1 MFWVSKYWGLP
12 VDVLNKID
20 IFLHNFLIPYATIAC
35 YVLLHCTFKRK
46 MAASKMLSSESH
58 IQQAPKET
66 QSNRVQR
73 QFVKINCVLIA
84 ILVIC
89 SQPSAILWLIR
100 EFWLSAEETVQ
111 LSIVHLFID
120 NILYLKFMFDPF
132 VYAWRLPK
140 YREALWVIF
149 PAL

>member
-1 MFWVSKYWGLP
+1 
-12 VDVLNKID
+12 
-20 IFLHNFLIPYATIAC
+20 
-35 YVLLHCTFKRK
+35 
-46 MAASKMLSSESH
+46 MLSSKSH
-58 IQQAPKET
+58 IQRTPKET

-84 ILVIC
+84 IIAIC
-89 SQPSAILWLIR
+89 SQPPAIFWLIR
-100 EFWLSAEETVQ
+100 EFWLSAEEIVQ
-111 LSIVHLFID
+111 LSTVNLFID

-149 PAL
+149 PALGRKGVAVSLGMEGD